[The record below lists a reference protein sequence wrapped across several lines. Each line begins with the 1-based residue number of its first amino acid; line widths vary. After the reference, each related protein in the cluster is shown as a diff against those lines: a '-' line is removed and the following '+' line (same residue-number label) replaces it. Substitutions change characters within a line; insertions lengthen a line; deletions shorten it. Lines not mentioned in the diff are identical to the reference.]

1 MQSIWASPGAVGHLV
16 DEHLAR
22 YPLMQPSDAYKLL
35 YQGVRGPEHL
45 VTSPEA
51 FATRLRTEYRAVTPA
66 AEEWLWEVVRPDGA
80 LGRLNLRPFSARA
93 GDLDALI
100 HACLETAA
108 RSWGTHAELQ
118 AVWLAFV
125 GEWRRGRWATA
136 FARDD
141 VLVLA
146 RRLEEEG
153 YPPVHHSPVYR
164 EAYQPAYRLVR
175 RGDLTVLAGL

>member
-1 MQSIWASPGAVGHLV
+1 MQSMWAAPGAVGHLV

-51 FATRLRTEYRAVTPA
+51 FAARLRAEYRAVVPA
-66 AEEWLWEVVRPDGA
+66 AGEGLWEVVRPDGA
-80 LGRLNLRPFSARA
+80 LGRLNLRPFSACA

-100 HACLETAA
+100 DACLETAD
-108 RSWGTHAELQ
+108 RSWGTLAELQ
-118 AVWLAFV
+118 AAWMAFV
-125 GEWRRGRWATA
+125 GDWRRGRWAA
-136 FARDD
+136 VFAQDD
-141 VLVLA
+141 VLVLS

-153 YPPVHHSPVYR
+153 YPPVHHSLAYR
-164 EAYQPAYRLVR
+164 EAYRPAYRLVR
-175 RGDLTVLAGL
+175 REHLTVLAGL